1 MLTPET
7 IETKEFKKAF
17 RGYSEDEVND
27 FLLEIKDD
35 FEALVKE
42 NEALKEKLSMYADQV
57 SKYSSIEST
66 LKETLI
72 TAQSAAEDTT
82 NAANKKAR
90 VIVQEAELQAKQ
102 IISKANNTVLEIRNE
117 YESILKEFKVFRIK
131 FKSMLEN
138 QIKNVDEIFSDI
150 EEERDSFNQV
160 NESSVYDAT
169 GTIRM
174 QVLEQV
180 QEEEDTMELNIK
192 AVEEEI
198 ENDVE
203 STGNPEDIFK
213 IK

>member
-1 MLTPET
+1 MLTPEA

-17 RGYSEDEVND
+17 RGYSEDDVND
-27 FLLEIKDD
+27 FLLEVKDD
-35 FEALVKE
+35 YEALVKE

-150 EEERDSFNQV
+150 EDDNDSFNQV
-160 NESSVYDAT
+160 NESRVYDAT

-174 QVLEQV
+174 QVLEDA

-192 AVEEEI
+192 TLEEENVP
-198 ENDVE
+198 EEE